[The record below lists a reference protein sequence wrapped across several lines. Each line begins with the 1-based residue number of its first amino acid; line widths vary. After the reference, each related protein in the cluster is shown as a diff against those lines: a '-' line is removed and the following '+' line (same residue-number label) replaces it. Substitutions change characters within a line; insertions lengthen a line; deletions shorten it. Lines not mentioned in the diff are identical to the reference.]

1 MRQNILER
9 TEEFI
14 GESADRASRAAG
26 AVAGTM
32 EDGVGFAKRAAREG
46 RDTAGDLLDGAARR
60 IQRNPIKVALAA
72 CAVALG
78 AGVVIGT
85 LLKRR

>member
-1 MRQNILER
+1 MRTNVLEK
-9 TEEFI
+9 TADYV
-14 GESADRASRAAG
+14 GESAERMARAAG
-26 AVAGTM
+26 AVAVAV
-32 EDGVGFAKRAAREG
+32 EDGVGLAKRTARHG
-46 RDTAGDLLDGAARR
+46 YDTAGDILDGAARR
-60 IQRNPIKVALAA
+60 IQRNPLKVTLAA

>member
-9 TEEFI
+9 TGDFI
-14 GESADRASRAAG
+14 GESAEKASHAAG
-26 AVAGTM
+26 AVAGAM
-32 EDGVGFAKRAAREG
+32 EDSVAFAKRTARQG
-46 RDTAGDLLDGAARR
+46 RDVAGDMLDGAARR
-60 IQRNPIKVALAA
+60 IQRNPLKVTLAA

-85 LLKRR
+85 MLKRR

>member
-1 MRQNILER
+1 MRQNVLER
-9 TEEFI
+9 TGDFI
-14 GESADRASRAAG
+14 GHSADRVSDAAN
-26 AVAGTM
+26 AVAARV
-32 EDGVGFAKRAAREG
+32 EDGVGFAKRTARQG
-46 RDTAGDLLDGAARR
+46 IDTAGDVLDGAARR
-60 IQRNPIKVALAA
+60 IQRNPLKVTLAA